1 MGSIPEGDM
10 GDRNLNSPSLF
21 LRGAVIIGLVLH
33 AIVFLVFRV
42 ISHPGSTIEFREPSL
57 RIPIRAQDR
66 VHPVIWEQSLLF
78 DSAPLFMPTEWNVS
92 ARTDNLY
99 EVERLTPLF
108 SFFPAQISLT
118 DSRLQPVPHTV
129 AESDLPDSP
138 RDLLTEG
145 FWQLFRTLERGK
157 LIPGKAV
164 LRDGF
169 VRVIDWQNHELRLH
183 EPLELDLVENLG
195 RPLWNPVEIAVD
207 IDGANLVGQPLLL
220 QGSGSQE
227 IDEAIT
233 EAVTT
238 PEFLGKLRSG
248 YFKVEAGP

>member
-1 MGSIPEGDM
+1 MSDPIDPRPASLGGIPESDKR
-10 GDRNLNSPSLF
+10 DRNLNSPSLF
-21 LRGAVIIGLVLH
+21 LRGAVIIVLVLH

-66 VHPVIWEQSLLF
+66 VHPVIREQSLLF

-92 ARTDNLY
+92 VRTDNLY

-118 DSRLQPVPHTV
+118 DSGLQPSPHIV
-129 AESDLPDSP
+129 SENDLPGSP
-138 RDLLTEG
+138 RDLLADEA
-145 FWQLFRTLERGK
+145 FWQFFRTLERGK

-164 LRDGF
+164 LRDAW

-183 EPLELDLVENLG
+183 EFLELDLVEDLG
-195 RPLWNPVEIAVD
+195 PASLESRGDCP
-207 IDGANLVGQPLLL
+207 
-220 QGSGSQE
+220 
-227 IDEAIT
+227 
-233 EAVTT
+233 
-238 PEFLGKLRSG
+238 
-248 YFKVEAGP
+248 